1 MGNANQIGAREHRAG
16 QQAEAEPRPSQ
27 AEKFRWAAIGRETEA
42 KAEPSLAEAKLSQPE
57 VEPRQAESESGRE
70 SGRRAG

>member
-1 MGNANQIGAREHRAG
+1 M
-16 QQAEAEPRPSQ
+16 EPL
-27 AEKFRWAAIGRETEA
+27 ATVEVAAWEKISAAIGRETEA